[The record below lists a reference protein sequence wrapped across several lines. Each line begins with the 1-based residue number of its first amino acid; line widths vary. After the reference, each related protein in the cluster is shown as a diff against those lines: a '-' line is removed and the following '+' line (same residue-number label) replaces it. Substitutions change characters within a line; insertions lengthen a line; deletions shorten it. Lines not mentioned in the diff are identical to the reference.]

1 MSILGDIK
9 QQKHSLDDLAKL
21 PQSMIMQMAQR
32 KEILPEMVAPI
43 LSRKAEMMDA
53 VAQSKALQGAQQ
65 GPAPTVLESLMAKNA
80 QAQVQRQMPRQMQA
94 GLAQGMPQGMPP
106 SAPQG
111 MPQQAPDQSV
121 DASGLGQLQPMPQM
135 AGGGMVA
142 FAKGDYVDGS
152 DDQDPENS
160 SDDMEFKQHQA
171 RLNRISSLGNMGQDE
186 MMALMTPRVSETP
199 STRIHEMVRN
209 SVAEKTPEQS
219 SPEVKEVTKERV
231 ATAEPATKGM
241 PRATNHPYAALVA
254 QDAQKY
260 GNDPATV
267 LKLLNN
273 ETGGLKHPET
283 AVSPAGATGIAQFM
297 PATAKQYGIDPTDP
311 VQSSD
316 AMNKHVHHLMKEYGD
331 PQLVA
336 IAYNWG
342 EGNTNRWLK
351 SGANPRMLPKETQ
364 NYVSKFM
371 NTALAKGGEVMSYA
385 EGGLTSA
392 NSYASSMKRAFGY
405 EPFHGPTV
413 HKYMS
418 GGEVKHFDGGGTAE
432 ANRKAQAE
440 QDRLNLLKP
449 SAALLDLPSGFYN
462 GLTGVIDYG
471 ANAIGVPRIGRALG
485 IYGNDVTSVEL
496 PKIGNAGATPFFD
509 KIRQAEAEVGNPQV
523 KPTTSAPKTNT
534 KVYPKTGSSGL
545 KNADQ
550 ATRAASATQ
559 PEVDA
564 ANQPPPSLPI
574 EGISDQAESNDP
586 TMSQQESTVA
596 GLANAN
602 PAPAQPKTEAAP
614 EDASFKDYMDQLG
627 VQRDNLAKQ
636 RQQDKALALMMTGA
650 AIAGGESPYAM
661 QNIGKGTAYGLGYY
675 ADARKEAAIEEARI
689 NQSQGVALRAKNEML
704 LQRDVLAQ
712 RKNYQDEMVELRK
725 LQEKDN
731 KSKADNALEEKK
743 AAEADKQKV
752 RLEKAMT
759 GWGTEFMRPYT
770 LKAQLLQRQASDL
783 SKTAI
788 TEEDKQEVQKLEN
801 KALSI
806 IDQGQS
812 LMSQHPLYIK
822 NYNTLFPEMPL
833 PYNPP
838 AQAAP
843 EKPKSKVDTSKF
855 TGLNF

>member
-53 VAQSKALQGAQQ
+53 VAQSKALQNAQQ

-171 RLNRISSLGNMGQDE
+171 RLNRISSLGDVGQDE

-199 STRIHEMVRN
+199 STRIHE
-209 SVAEKTPEQS
+209 AS

-371 NTALAKGGEVMSYA
+371 KTALAKGGEVMSYA

-405 EPFHGPTV
+405 EPFHGPAV

-418 GGEVKHFDGGGTAE
+418 GGEVKHFADGKSVSDKIFPPLAGGKPNPLAEFFKNLGSSTPDDGGMQSDYEVSPDAFK
-432 ANRKAQAE
+432 RPM
-440 QDRLNLLKP
+440 P
-449 SAALLDLPSGFYN
+449 SVTTPSGQTT
-462 GLTGVIDYG
+462 LT
-471 ANAIGVPRIGRALG
+471 P
-485 IYGNDVTSVEL
+485 
-496 PKIGNAGATPFFD
+496 PKN
-509 KIRQAEAEVGNPQV
+509 
-523 KPTTSAPKTNT
+523 APKTNT
-534 KVYPKTGSSGL
+534 NLSPKTGSSGL

-559 PEVDA
+559 LEVNA
-564 ANQPPPSLPI
+564 ANQSQP
-574 EGISDQAESNDP
+574 ES
-586 TMSQQESTVA
+586 A
-596 GLANAN
+596 GLGNLDQSKPTAQSLSDVNEALNEN
-602 PAPAQPKTEAAP
+602 PAPTQPKTEAAP

-712 RKNYQDEMVELRK
+712 RKNYQDEMVALRK

-731 KSKADNALEEKK
+731 KSKADEALQQKREAETEK
-743 AAEADKQKV
+743 QSV
-752 RLEKAMT
+752 RLQKAMT
-759 GWGTEFMRPYT
+759 NWGTEFMRPYT

-838 AQAAP
+838 AQAAT
-843 EKPKSKVDTSKF
+843 EKTKPVDTSKF
-855 TGLNF
+855 KGLNF